1 MAKVKS
7 NLPNMVLTLLIIT
20 LVSGGVLGYMYEL
33 TKEPIQEAKKA
44 KNNAAIQAVLPAFD
58 NDPNAEVE
66 VIDVEGLNV
75 EIYPATLESTP
86 VGYAVRAY
94 SKMGFSGLVWVMVGF
109 EPSGVIHNVEV
120 LEHQETPGLGT
131 KMAEPFFKDQYKGKN
146 PKNFNLKVTKDG
158 GNIDAI
164 TAATISSR
172 AFSDAVQR
180 AYEQVQ
186 KKGEKNE

>member
-58 NDPNAEVE
+58 NDPNAAVE

-94 SKMGFSGLVWVMVGF
+94 SKKGFSGLVWVMVGF